1 VNALEGTLGIE
12 GGYDAFKM
20 EDLNDREKALAWDL
34 MKMIKNKYYY
44 DIDKDQWIDSIDKEG
59 NITYE

>member
-1 VNALEGTLGIE
+1 
-12 GGYDAFKM
+12 M